1 MPGMEQL
8 DLDTIMALLQREQ
21 GQGQGQM
28 QAPQPQQPQ
37 LDLGTIM
44 QMLQREQQQGQAQMQ
59 GPMSAPTTSAPS
71 MGGGRPT
78 DSYIS
83 PDLGAIFGNSPGSQI
98 TRTMPVDQAMAVDA
112 ANMQRHRAMN
122 VPVSGAGQAQNM
134 EQVLAIVKM
143 LQGVNPKL
151 ASAIT
156 SKVLNIDPE
165 SDEQKRI
172 GARQKDLAQFTHGL
186 NQPSK
191 DQKMQADAAYKQQLL
206 EMRQQAIDGQKERRF
221 KTLMDAYNNT
231 IDPQMKA
238 VLAQM
243 IQQFQQQEG
252 VNPSAPLEGNK
263 MPKATVRRIN

>member
-8 DLDTIMALLQREQ
+8 DLDTIMALLQSEQ
-21 GQGQGQM
+21 GQGQGQAQM
-28 QAPQPQQPQ
+28 QAPQQPQ

-44 QMLQREQQQGQAQMQ
+44 QMLQREQQQQAPQQMQ
-59 GPMSAPTTSAPS
+59 GPMSAPVTSAPS
-71 MGGGRPT
+71 AGGGRPT

-165 SDEQKRI
+165 SDEQKCI

-238 VLAQM
+238 ALAQM
-243 IQQFQQQEG
+243 IQHF
-252 VNPSAPLEGNK
+252 NSK
-263 MPKATVRRIN
+263 KALIHQRH